1 MAGSELNQDAPTAPS
16 PEPGPVPAPGATR
29 RTPRWIWAWAL
40 PVVILVLLYMAR
52 RVLGPFIIAGVLAY
66 IFSMVVDRLQER
78 LHWPRGL
85 IVTLL
90 YIAVLALLGAG
101 LYFGAEALYMQT
113 RDLLRRGPNLVEQ
126 GLRQIMGDQPYDF
139 AGVTITAAL
148 LAERI
153 NEGVRGYFGNG
164 GDAIHLA
171 GEIVGRLLDSLLVIV
186 VSFYLMLDGKRLGV
200 YLLKFVPAGSRA
212 RTGYVAGRIHAVLGV
227 YLRGQLL
234 LIGLMSLVSFLILQ
248 FVFQVP
254 YALPLGILTGFL
266 EILPLLGP
274 AIAAVLAAGV
284 ALAAHGP
291 GAALGV
297 IVAYTVLRQ
306 LEDQVVMP
314 FVVGRAVELH
324 PVVTIFAVLAGG
336 AMAGPLGMLLA
347 VPAAAAIKVVLDFL
361 YPTDP
366 QDALAEARPGIR
378 RAAREAAEHTA
389 DPEPAPAPVKSS

>member
-1 MAGSELNQDAPTAPS
+1 MAGSELHQDAQEANSLGPTA
-16 PEPGPVPAPGATR
+16 VAAR
-29 RTPRWIWAWAL
+29 RTPRWIWGWAL
-40 PVVILVLLYMAR
+40 PVVILVLLYMVR
-52 RVLGPFIIAGVLAY
+52 RVLGPFVIAGVLAY

-90 YIAVLALLGAG
+90 YLAVLVIIGVG
-101 LYFGAEALYMQT
+101 LYFGAEALYLQT
-113 RDLLRRGPNLVEQ
+113 RELLRRGPNLVEQ
-126 GLRQIMGDQPYDF
+126 GLRQIMGDQPYNF
-139 AGVTITAAL
+139 AGVTVTAGL

-153 NEGVRGYFGNG
+153 NEGVDGYFGNG

-171 GEIVGRLLDSLLVIV
+171 GEVVARLLDSLLVIV
-186 VSFYLMLDGKRLGV
+186 VSFYLMLDGKRLGI

-274 AIAAVLAAGV
+274 AIAAVLAASV

-291 GAALGV
+291 SAALGV
-297 IVAYTVLRQ
+297 IVAYTILRQ

-336 AMAGPLGMLLA
+336 TMAGPIGMLLA
-347 VPAAAAIKVVLDFL
+347 VPAAAALKVVLDFL

-366 QDALAEARPGIR
+366 QDALDEARPGIR
-378 RAAREAAEHTA
+378 RAAREAAARDEE
-389 DPEPAPAPVKSS
+389 PEAAPTPVKSS